1 MKNTMKKA
9 LILTIILFITACNTT
24 DKDFDAAGYF
34 EADETIV
41 SAEQVGTILEM
52 NIQEGQ
58 QIAQG
63 AIVAQINVEAQELQ
77 KEQILAKQSALE
89 QKTVTS
95 NSQVSVAK
103 SQLAAQQA
111 QLNHLLQ
118 EKNRTQ
124 NLVKADAAPRKQL
137 DDINAQITQMY
148 KQMQV
153 TREQI
158 QLYESNTNDQ
168 NKSILSEKEPLQKSA
183 AQVQYQI
190 DQGKVVNPIT
200 GTVLTKYAEK
210 GEMAV
215 MGKPLY
221 KISNLDEVYLKAYVS
236 GEQLPQVKLNQQIT
250 VRVDNG
256 EGYKNYTGNITWI
269 SSEAEFTPKTIQTK
283 KERANLVY
291 AIKIK
296 VKNDGYLKLGMYG
309 EVIFKNRN

>member
-1 MKNTMKKA
+1 MKKA

-111 QLNHLLQ
+111 QLIHLLQ

-236 GEQLPQVKLNQQIT
+236 GEQLPQVKLNQQVT
-250 VRVDNG
+250 ARVDNG
-256 EGYKNYTGNITWI
+256 EGYKNYIGTITWI

>member
-256 EGYKNYTGNITWI
+256 EGYKNYIGTITWI